1 MLQSSRR
8 WRSRQRRSLL
18 LVCFVIKSWT
28 CFWSL
33 LRVQLSLFC
42 CCFSSSATL
51 RIKANFQ
58 MPSVFRLVIWTLD
71 CFHSSWPGC
80 LRCARPHPPFL
91 SSSPIPALF
100 RCTCK
105 APKDTLQWVRLFLF
119 LPLSLSLCVCVC
131 MLISICLIAG
141 VSPSVLSAPS
151 YLSVHPSVRLLKS
164 SITTRSA
171 HNLE

>member
-1 MLQSSRR
+1 MEKEAETQPAACLFCNKVLDLFVG
-8 WRSRQRRSLL
+8 LL
-18 LVCFVIKSWT
+18 LVPAPCPA
-28 CFWSL
+28 
-33 LRVQLSLFC
+33 LSLSLC
-42 CCFSSSATL
+42 CYFSSSATL

-80 LRCARPHPPFL
+80 LRCARPHPPFF

-105 APKDTLQWVRLFLF
+105 APKDTLQWVRLFLSLS
-119 LPLSLSLCVCVC
+119 LPLSLSLCVCVHVNFHLPDC
-131 MLISICLIAG
+131 GGVSICPICA
-141 VSPSVLSAPS
+141 VLS
-151 YLSVHPSVRLLKS
+151 VRPPVCLLKS